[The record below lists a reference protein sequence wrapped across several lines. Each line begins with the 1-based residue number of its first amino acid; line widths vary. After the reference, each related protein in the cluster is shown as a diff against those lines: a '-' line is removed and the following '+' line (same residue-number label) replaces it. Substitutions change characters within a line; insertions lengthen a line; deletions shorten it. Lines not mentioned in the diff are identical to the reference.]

1 MSELDPLDEYNGLT
15 EAQKLEAEY
24 LLLDKAFRN
33 SFNIIVGKTTLKF
46 ILKETEGVI
55 LAHDPDSPL
64 DTERNWDSMQN
75 MMDYFIEEEEYE
87 KCAKIR
93 DIMNLFTE
101 NDSTKQEKEPTKGV
115 N

>member
-1 MSELDPLDEYNGLT
+1 MSELNPLDEYNGLT

-33 SFNIIVGKTTLKF
+33 SFKIIVGTTTLKF

-64 DTERNWDSMQN
+64 DTDKNWDSMQN

-101 NDSTKQEKEPTKGV
+101 NDSTEQEEKSS
-115 N
+115 

>member
-15 EAQKLEAEY
+15 EAQKLQAEY

-33 SFNIIVGKTTLKF
+33 SFKIIVGSTTLQF
-46 ILKETEGVI
+46 ILKETEGAI
-55 LAHDPDSPL
+55 LAHDPESPL
-64 DTERNWDSMQN
+64 DTERNWDSLQN

-93 DIMNLFTE
+93 DIMNLYTD
-101 NDSTKQEKEPTKGV
+101 NGKTKHIKKPS
-115 N
+115 

>member
-1 MSELDPLDEYNGLT
+1 MSELNPLDEYNGLS

-24 LLLDKAFRN
+24 ILLDKAFRN
-33 SFNIIVGKTTLKF
+33 SFKIIVGTTTLKF

-55 LAHDPDSPL
+55 LAHDPESPL
-64 DTERNWDSMQN
+64 DTKRNWDSLQN

-93 DIMNLFTE
+93 DIMNLFTKDAKTKHNE
-101 NDSTKQEKEPTKGV
+101 NPS
-115 N
+115 

>member
-1 MSELDPLDEYNGLT
+1 MSEMNPLDEYEGLT
-15 EAQKLEAEY
+15 ESQRLQAEY
-24 LLLDKAFRN
+24 ILLDKAFRN
-33 SFNIIVGKTTLKF
+33 SFKIIVGSTTLKF
-46 ILKETEGVI
+46 ILKETDNIHGII
-55 LAHDPDSPL
+55 LAHDPEKPL

-101 NDSTKQEKEPTKGV
+101 NNTIEHKEKSS
-115 N
+115 

>member
-1 MSELDPLDEYNGLT
+1 MSELNPLDEYNGLT
-15 EAQKLEAEY
+15 EAQRLEAEY

-33 SFNIIVGKTTLKF
+33 SFKIIVGKTTLKF

-55 LAHDPDSPL
+55 LAHDPESPL
-64 DTERNWDSMQN
+64 DTDKNWDSMQN

-93 DIMNLFTE
+93 DIMNLFIKDGNTE
-101 NDSTKQEKEPTKGV
+101 HKEESS
-115 N
+115 

>member
-33 SFNIIVGKTTLKF
+33 SFKIIVGTTTLKF

-64 DTERNWDSMQN
+64 DTDKNWDSMQN

-93 DIMNLFTE
+93 DIMNLFIKDG
-101 NDSTKQEKEPTKGV
+101 NTKHKEESS
-115 N
+115 

>member
-1 MSELDPLDEYNGLT
+1 MSSIDPLNEYDGLS
-15 EAQKLEAEY
+15 EAQRLEAEY
-24 LLLDKAFRN
+24 ILLDKAFRN
-33 SFNIIVGKTTLKF
+33 SFKIIVGKTTLQF

-64 DTERNWDSMQN
+64 NTERNWDSLQN

-93 DIMNLFTE
+93 DIMNLFTKDGKTKHNE
-101 NDSTKQEKEPTKGV
+101 NPS
-115 N
+115 